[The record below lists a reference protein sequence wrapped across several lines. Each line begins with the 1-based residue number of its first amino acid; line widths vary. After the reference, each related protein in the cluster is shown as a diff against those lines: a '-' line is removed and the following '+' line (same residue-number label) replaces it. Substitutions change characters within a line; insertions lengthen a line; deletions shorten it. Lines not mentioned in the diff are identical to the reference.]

1 MEIISLIDV
10 SKKYKDGTK
19 YKIIFNNLFF
29 NLLYPSLTAITGE
42 SGSGKSTLINIL
54 FGLEKIDKG
63 KVKRK
68 SKFYSYAPQASVLLD
83 FLTVEENFI
92 FFAGNINNLKKFQL
106 SNKLNA
112 YPNTLSVGER
122 QRISI
127 ALTLSYE
134 NSVFFADEPTSALDS
149 KNAEIVFELLK
160 EESKKKAILLS
171 SHDIDLVNKF
181 SNKIYTIA
189 NKTIKQ
195 VKNEGKPKKRKIKEK
210 KRRISLKET
219 LLYIKNSIFK
229 KAKTNILILI
239 SVFLSLLVFIAVN
252 DAKLSLKTAL
262 HNARSSNLT
271 MNKSYLQVCE
281 NEGDSLLVSVNC
293 RNPTNEEI
301 EDATIEKKYNVD
313 YMLNDIFHKN
323 NIQTYKNNDA
333 ILKYGRFPK
342 RFDEIIT
349 NEMYSLG
356 EVLAL
361 ESDYVFE
368 YETKKD
374 YLNEKVELKVV
385 GVVSNNIFKD
395 NDFIYIDYDCA
406 LNYLSSLKLENI
418 SIYLDI
424 EADVFKYFIS
434 SNLNNY
440 KYVSFSSKDRDN
452 AQSIV
457 FLSSSQEY
465 YQNLQTLF
473 TELKKILDIIV
484 ALVSFSALFFF
495 FLTIRASIKQKL
507 KNIGAMI
514 FNGVDIHKINLL
526 ILFEF
531 ALLTSSA
538 FILGEVICIVIY
550 NLINNKIGC
559 DILEINFLSVFY
571 SFLMCIGM
579 SAVMFIINKVLINKK
594 TLLKSLRSIQW

>member
-29 NLLYPSLTAITGE
+29 NLLYPSLTALIGE

-63 KVKRK
+63 KLKRK
-68 SKFYSYAPQASVLLD
+68 SNFYSYAPQASVLLD

-160 EESKKKAILLS
+160 EESKKKSILLS
-171 SHDIDLVNKF
+171 SHNIELVNKF
-181 SNKIYTIA
+181 SNNIYTIA

-210 KRRISLKET
+210 KRKISLKEI

-229 KAKTNILILI
+229 KAKTNILITI
-239 SVFLSLLVFIAVN
+239 CIFLSFLVFIAVN

-262 HNARSSNLT
+262 YDARSSNLT
-271 MNKSYLQVCE
+271 LNKSYLQVCE
-281 NEGDSLLVSVNC
+281 NEDDSLLVSVNC

-349 NEMYSLG
+349 NERYSLG
-356 EVLAL
+356 EVLTL

-374 YLNEKVELKVV
+374 YLNEEVEFKVV

-440 KYVSFSSKDRDN
+440 KYVSFSSKYKDN
-452 AQSIV
+452 AQSIA

-473 TELKKILDIIV
+473 AELKKILDIIV
-484 ALVSFSALFFF
+484 VLVSFSALLFF

-531 ALLTSSA
+531 VLLTSCA

-550 NLINNKIGC
+550 NLINNKIGY
-559 DILEINFLSVFY
+559 DILEANFLSVFY

-579 SAVMFIINKVLINKK
+579 SVVMFIINKVLINKK
-594 TLLKSLRSIQW
+594 TLLKSLRSLQ